1 MLVIDLR
8 DRATLNGA
16 KIETGISATYS
27 LEISLHCTM
36 AAEKTPTYTNHDGY
50 RLAKGF
56 PLDGF
61 HSGLKYEAK
70 DEDVFIVTYPK
81 VRTQKL

>member
-1 MLVIDLR
+1 
-8 DRATLNGA
+8 
-16 KIETGISATYS
+16 
-27 LEISLHCTM
+27 M

-61 HSGLKYEAK
+61 HSGLKYEAR
-70 DEDVFIVTYPK
+70 DEDLFIVTYPK
-81 VRTQKL
+81 VRTHKLKVEECISFESGTCVDLPSAM

>member
-1 MLVIDLR
+1 M
-8 DRATLNGA
+8 
-16 KIETGISATYS
+16 
-27 LEISLHCTM
+27 TM

-81 VRTQKL
+81 VRTHKL